1 MAYERKNI
9 HAMAAYVPGEQ
20 IDAPGIIK
28 LNTNENPYPPS
39 PAVSQ
44 ALADCD
50 VARLRQY
57 PSPTARKLRD
67 AIAARHGLSAE
78 NVIVTNG
85 GDELL
90 RMAIATFV
98 EVSEKVAVARPTY
111 TLYQVLTA
119 AHGCEMINFELD
131 DQYQLPENYTD
142 LLNSSGARLTFLV
155 NPHAPS
161 GTLTDINTIA
171 ELAAGYG
178 GVLLLD
184 EAYIDFVA
192 PELAYDSSQ
201 LVRDHDNVL
210 ILRTF
215 SKGYSLAGLRMA
227 YGLASPALIGPLM
240 KTKDSYNTDLISQ
253 ALALASLQDQDYAS
267 QTWRAV
273 RDERDRVTTG
283 LRKLGFA
290 VLDSQSNFVLAT
302 VPGKSGDGAGE
313 AERIYLAL
321 KDQGILVRYF
331 KQEDRLQDKLRITIG
346 SPEDNQRLLDALAEL

>member
-9 HAMAAYVPGEQ
+9 QAMAAYVPGEQ
-20 IDAPGIIK
+20 IDAPDIVK

-39 PAVSQ
+39 PAVNQ
-44 ALADCD
+44 ALANCD

-57 PSPTARKLRD
+57 PPPPARKLRD
-67 AIAARHGLSAE
+67 AIAARHGLAHD

-98 EVSEKVAVARPTY
+98 ETSEAIAVARPTY
-111 TLYQVLTA
+111 TLYQVLAA

-131 DQYQLPENYTD
+131 ESWQLPEHYSD
-142 LLNSSGARLTFLV
+142 LLNNSGARMSFLV

-161 GTLTDINTIA
+161 GTLIPIEVIA
-171 ELAAGYG
+171 RLASDYN

-184 EAYIDFVA
+184 EAYIDFVE
-192 PELAYDSSQ
+192 PDIAYDSAQ

-227 YGLASPALIGPLM
+227 YGLASPSLIAPLM

-253 ALALASLQDQDYAS
+253 NLALAAIEDQDYARG
-267 QTWRAV
+267 TWDKV
-273 RDERDRVTTG
+273 RQQRQEVTTA
-283 LRKLGFA
+283 LRKAGFT
-290 VLDSQSNFVLAT
+290 VPDSQSNFVLAT
-302 VPGKSGDGAGE
+302 VPPGND
-313 AERIYLAL
+313 AEGLYLAL
-321 KDQGILVRYF
+321 KEQGILVRYF

-346 SPEDNQRLLDALAEL
+346 TPEENQQLLQAIARL

>member
-9 HAMAAYVPGEQ
+9 QAMAAYVPGEQ
-20 IDAPGIIK
+20 IDAPGILK

-39 PAVSQ
+39 PRVSE
-44 ALADCD
+44 ALARCD
-50 VARLRQY
+50 VSRLRQY
-57 PSPTARKLRD
+57 PPPTARNLAN
-67 AIAARHGLSAE
+67 AIAKLHGLSGE

-98 EVSEKVAVARPTY
+98 ETTQSIAVARPTY
-111 TLYQVLTA
+111 TLYQVLAA
-119 AHGCEMINFELD
+119 AHGCGMTVFELD
-131 DQYQLPENYTD
+131 DNWHMPDNYGE
-142 LLNSSGARLTFLV
+142 LLNHSGARMAFLV

-161 GTLTDINTIA
+161 GTLVPVAQIK
-171 ELAAGYG
+171 ELAAAYN

-184 EAYIDFVA
+184 EAYIDFVD
-192 PELAYDSSQ
+192 PDIAYDSAQ

-253 ALALASLQDQDYAS
+253 ALAQAAIEDQEYAHD
-267 QTWRAV
+267 TWKRVRGERAV
-273 RDERDRVTTG
+273 VTQA
-283 LRKLGFA
+283 LRKAGY
-290 VLDSQSNFVLAT
+290 VVPDSQSNFILAA
-302 VPGKSGDGAGE
+302 VPQGLE
-313 AERIYLAL
+313 AEATYLAL
-321 KDQGILVRYF
+321 KEQGILVRYF
-331 KQEDRLQDKLRITIG
+331 KSEDRLQDKLRITIG
-346 SPEDNQRLLDALAEL
+346 TPEDNRRLLDALAAL